1 MSYNTREIAEKLI
14 RYSMLLKSEIERASL
29 NGEFSEAAAELKG
42 ALERELEIVQEMSN
56 YLWDIKESV

>member
-1 MSYNTREIAEKLI
+1 
-14 RYSMLLKSEIERASL
+14 MLLKSEIERASL